1 MSMFLHDA
9 GPMYAIYNKVLRD
22 VVSDKEADR
31 SANCYPT
38 TLALIVSGIRKLAAI
53 AEMPAG
59 RAAYRG
65 LSGLALPVEFFKS
78 DEQGFAGGVGALNQL
93 PVARQCIAMLPDM
106 CVLCVVRFE
115 RLG

>member
-1 MSMFLHDA
+1 MSLHDT

-78 DEQGFAGGVGALNQL
+78 DEQGFAGGVGAFIRLFF
-93 PVARQCIAMLPDM
+93 AWQCVAMLTHM
-106 CVLCVVRFE
+106 RVLYVVCFHRS
-115 RLG
+115 R

>member
-1 MSMFLHDA
+1 
-9 GPMYAIYNKVLRD
+9 MYGIYNEGLRGA
-22 VVSDKEADR
+22 VSDEKANP
-31 SANCYPT
+31 SANRYPT
-38 TLALIVSGIRKLAAI
+38 TLSLIVSGIRKLAAI

-65 LSGLALPVEFFKS
+65 LSGLALPPKFFER

-93 PVARQCIAMLPDM
+93 PLARQCIVMLPDM
-106 CVLCVVRFE
+106 CVLCVVCFE